1 MLPTGMISTESGAA
15 LKEVYF
21 IVRHNLPLDL
31 FADLVELSVDLGA
44 SRLRGLHA
52 GKKDTN
58 TSTKTVHR
66 LLRSSEEEVSTNI
79 TNSIQQSPTFSMK
92 ADKVMLSPANTL
104 PYYIGLGPVGACN
117 NVPSSKC

>member
-21 IVRHNLPLDL
+21 IVRHNLPLEL

-44 SRLRGLHA
+44 SRLCGLHA
-52 GKKDTN
+52 RKNDTN
-58 TSTKTVHR
+58 TSAKTV
-66 LLRSSEEEVSTNI
+66 RSSEEEVSTNI

-104 PYYIGLGPVGACN
+104 PYLYY
-117 NVPSSKC
+117 